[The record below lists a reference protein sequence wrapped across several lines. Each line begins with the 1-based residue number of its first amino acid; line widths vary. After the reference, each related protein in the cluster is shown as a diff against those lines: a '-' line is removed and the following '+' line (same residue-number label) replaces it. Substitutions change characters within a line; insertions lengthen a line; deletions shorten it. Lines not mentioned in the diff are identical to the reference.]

1 MRLAHTDVIL
11 VEMEKQNKNIL
22 PLISAVTFLG
32 FLDTHLLLPVL
43 SLYASGLGATTA
55 IAGLVIGL
63 YSITNTPANILFGR
77 LMDRVGY
84 KVPLVIGLIGDALSM
99 FLYSL
104 CRLPLH
110 LALVRVFHGTS
121 GGMVGP
127 ATMSIVAE
135 SSAKMEKARAMSF
148 YGMSLAAT
156 TLVGYGASGVIV
168 SRLGYKALFLMGV
181 ALSAIGVMLSFLLPG
196 SKKNPEATTKTSVGG
211 FREIKALMQRRGLLV
226 SYCSIF
232 AQYFAF
238 GGVVT
243 LLPLY
248 VKSLG
253 MEALHVGMLM
263 AAFAVAFIVV
273 QFPCGTISDKVG
285 RLTPTIAGLS
295 LGAVS
300 VAILPLLATFPLL
313 ALAMGLYGV
322 AYGLLFP
329 SISALLTDQTAPEER
344 GIATGL
350 FHALLTAGVAIGAPI
365 MGGVGGAI
373 GIEPGLGLSSV
384 IMALPLLVAL
394 SALKRI

>member
-1 MRLAHTDVIL
+1 MY
-11 VEMEKQNKNIL
+11 
-22 PLISAVTFLG
+22 
-32 FLDTHLLLPVL
+32 LLHYSKLK
-43 SLYASGLGATTA
+43 ASRTRNFKTE
-55 IAGLVIGL
+55 IV
-63 YSITNTPANILFGR
+63 YGR
-77 LMDRVGY
+77 HARH
-84 KVPLVIGLIGDALSM
+84 
-99 FLYSL
+99 
-104 CRLPLH
+104 C
-110 LALVRVFHGTS
+110 
-121 GGMVGP
+121 
-127 ATMSIVAE
+127 E
-135 SSAKMEKARAMSF
+135 SFK
-148 YGMSLAAT
+148 
-156 TLVGYGASGVIV
+156 
-168 SRLGYKALFLMGV
+168 
-181 ALSAIGVMLSFLLPG
+181 
-196 SKKNPEATTKTSVGG
+196 
-211 FREIKALMQRRGLLV
+211 

-232 AQYFAF
+232 AQYFTF